1 MEDGDVF
8 YSVEKGKF
16 GTCKKGVLEYDEN
29 SINVNEGSTS
39 DLYSA
44 DVTCQSN
51 EKLVVKLVVEKVV
64 QLIVFINVL
73 QIFIFIFLNKLKY
86 SNYTKLF

>member
-8 YSVEKGKF
+8 YFVEKGKF

-29 SINVNEGSTS
+29 SVNVNEGSTS
-39 DLYSA
+39 DFYSA

-51 EKLVVKLVVEKVV
+51 EKLVVKLVVKKKSN
-64 QLIVFINVL
+64 IIGSCY
-73 QIFIFIFLNKLKY
+73 KLVTDF
-86 SNYTKLF
+86 NI

>member
-8 YSVEKGKF
+8 YFVEKGKF

-29 SINVNEGSTS
+29 SVNVNEGSTS
-39 DLYSA
+39 DFYSA

-51 EKLVVKLVVEKVV
+51 EKLVVKLVVKKK
-64 QLIVFINVL
+64 VL
-73 QIFIFIFLNKLKY
+73 QLVVVINSLQISMFD
-86 SNYTKLF
+86 